1 MVVDKFNNGLMLY
14 QEDLMLCAR
23 EEAGFTMAE
32 ADLLRKGV
40 GKKKKE
46 IIDSLKPKFYDGCR
60 RNGRTDEQIDMM
72 WVAIEKAARYSWN
85 KSHAVAYSLITYWT
99 MYLLANYPVEYFAEL
114 LNGADNVGDTA
125 MRRRVLLTEC
135 RRRGIKVEHP
145 NINESEN
152 KYLAKDG
159 KILLGLCGIKFV
171 SDTVIEAIKEERVK
185 KPFENADDFYN
196 RLPHKICNKR
206 TVEYLKMAG
215 CFKEYQPSR
224 QEEIE
229 SIGYSISGRII
240 DQSFRK
246 YIREAGEIVE
256 LKETTTKKGDPMAF
270 MTVDFHD
277 EIRSIVVFPRQ
288 LAEYRDVLKKGNAF
302 GFWCD
307 GDILQKIFPI
317 EQFEDFVV
325 EIPEDK
331 VDEFLTF
338 CPKCNGSPNIY
349 CGEWAVSTVNLDLKM
364 FEFIEREF
372 GVSRVRRK

>member
-60 RNGRTDEQIDMM
+60 KNGRTDEQIDMM

-99 MYLLANYPVEYFAEL
+99 MYLLANYPAEYFAEL

-135 RRRGIKVEHP
+135 RRRGIEIEHP

-152 KYLAKDG
+152 KYIAKDG

-171 SDTVIEAIKEERVK
+171 SDTVIEAIKEERAK

-196 RLPHKICNKR
+196 RLPHKICNRR

-215 CFKEYQPSR
+215 CFSEYVPSR

-229 SIGYSISGRII
+229 SVGYSISGRII

-246 YIREAGEIVE
+246 YIREAGEIIE

-317 EQFEDFVV
+317 EQFEDFIV

-349 CGEWAVSTVNLDLKM
+349 CGEWAVSTVNLDLRM

-372 GVSRVRRK
+372 GISRVRRK